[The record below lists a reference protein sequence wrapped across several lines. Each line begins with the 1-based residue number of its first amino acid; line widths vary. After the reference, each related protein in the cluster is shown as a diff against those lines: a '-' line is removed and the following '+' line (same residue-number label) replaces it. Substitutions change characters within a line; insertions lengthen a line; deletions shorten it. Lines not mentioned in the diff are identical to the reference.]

1 MRLLLQMGRVQK
13 WKEGGEMKG
22 RRLANG
28 LLNMTVPIRLRQGF
42 FAFPATDIKPFAGAG
57 EGEGDVEKT
66 VILFQLPAFL
76 FIFNLLQTMGGGFV
90 SLVVSSR

>member
-28 LLNMTVPIRLRQGF
+28 LLNMTVPIRLRQGV

-57 EGEGDVEKT
+57 EADVEKT
-66 VILFQLPAFL
+66 VILFQLLAFL
-76 FIFNLLQTMGGGFV
+76 FIFNLLQTMWGFV